1 MYLHFHSM
9 SLQCINRYYVNFK
22 GGLPHPKGMV
32 AEEIPQVC
40 RCYAHTQI
48 ISFAMCSFVNIY
60 ISCIPLKCSCT
71 FTYFTVAKGVHGKSG
86 SPGIFWR
93 QIAKP
98 CSG

>member
-48 ISFAMCSFVNIY
+48 ISFAMCSF
-60 ISCIPLKCSCT
+60 L
-71 FTYFTVAKGVHGKSG
+71 
-86 SPGIFWR
+86 
-93 QIAKP
+93 
-98 CSG
+98 